1 MVPKVALMGLKASD
15 FRHRLDLE
23 ATQVLSRIP
32 GLDWV
37 VRSLVGS
44 MAEQALYLDN
54 ISTSL
59 LIGPQ
64 QLPHLHG
71 LLLEACQILDIEP
84 PQLYL
89 RQNPTPNAYTFAMR
103 GKRPF
108 VVLHSSLLE
117 LLTPSETQA
126 VIAHELGHLKCD
138 HGVYL
143 TLANV
148 LVLAA
153 SQLPPLGQLIAPSLQ
168 QQLLTWVRCA
178 ELTCDR
184 AALLVSQEPRIVQSV
199 LMKLAGG
206 SPQWT
211 DQLNV
216 EAFVAQARSY
226 DLEQD
231 DFSRVWKTFQTN
243 QLTHPLPVLRARELD
258 RWANAPAYQ
267 QLLKSFKT
275 SKCPHSALSTHGGN

>member
-1 MVPKVALMGLKASD
+1 MGSKVTLIGLKASD
-15 FRHRLDLE
+15 FRHGLDLE
-23 ATQVLSRIP
+23 ATQALSRIP

-37 VRSLVGS
+37 VRSLVGG

-64 QLPHLHG
+64 QLPHLHQ
-71 LLLEACQILDIEP
+71 LLLEACQILDVEP

-89 RQNPTPNAYTFAMR
+89 RQNPSPNAYTFAIR

-108 VVLHSSLLE
+108 MVLHSSLLE

-143 TLANV
+143 TLANL
-148 LVLAA
+148 LVFAA

-184 AALLVSQEPRIVQSV
+184 AALLVSQEPKIVQSV

-206 SPQWT
+206 SPQWA

-216 EAFVAQARSY
+216 DAFVAQARSY
-226 DLEQD
+226 EVEQD
-231 DFSRVWKTFQTN
+231 DFSRAWKNFQTN

-258 RWANAPAYQ
+258 RWANDPAYQ
-267 QLLKSFKT
+267 QLLKSKKT
-275 SKCPHSALSTHGGN
+275 RKITR

>member
-1 MVPKVALMGLKASD
+1 MGSKVTLIGLKASD
-15 FRHRLDLE
+15 FRHGLDLE
-23 ATQVLSRIP
+23 ATQALSRIP

-37 VRSLVGS
+37 VRSLVGG

-64 QLPHLHG
+64 QLPHLHQ
-71 LLLEACQILDIEP
+71 LLLEACQILDVEP

-89 RQNPTPNAYTFAMR
+89 RQNPSPNAYTFAIR

-143 TLANV
+143 TLANL
-148 LVLAA
+148 LVFAA

-184 AALLVSQEPRIVQSV
+184 AALLVSQEPKIVQSV

-206 SPQWT
+206 SPQWA

-216 EAFVAQARSY
+216 DAFVAQARSY
-226 DLEQD
+226 EVEQD
-231 DFSRVWKTFQTN
+231 DFSRAWKNFQTN

-258 RWANAPAYQ
+258 RWANDPAYQ
-267 QLLKSFKT
+267 QLLKSKKT
-275 SKCPHSALSTHGGN
+275 RKITH

>member
-1 MVPKVALMGLKASD
+1 MGSKVTLIGLKASD
-15 FRHRLDLE
+15 FRHGLDLE
-23 ATQVLSRIP
+23 ATQALSRIP

-37 VRSLVGS
+37 VRSLVGG

-59 LIGPQ
+59 LISPQ
-64 QLPHLHG
+64 QLPHLHQ
-71 LLLEACQILDIEP
+71 LLLEACQILDVEP

-89 RQNPTPNAYTFAMR
+89 RQNPSPNAYTFAIR

-143 TLANV
+143 TLANL
-148 LVLAA
+148 LVFAA

-168 QQLLTWVRCA
+168 QQLLTWLRCA
-178 ELTCDR
+178 EFTCDR
-184 AALLVSQEPRIVQSV
+184 AALLVSQEPKIVQSV

-206 SPQWT
+206 SPQWAN
-211 DQLNV
+211 QLNV
-216 EAFVAQARSY
+216 DAFVAQARSY
-226 DLEQD
+226 EVEQD
-231 DFSRVWKTFQTN
+231 DFSRAWKNFQTH

-258 RWANAPAYQ
+258 RWANTPAYQ
-267 QLLKSFKT
+267 QLLKSK
-275 SKCPHSALSTHGGN
+275 KLKQ

>member
-1 MVPKVALMGLKASD
+1 MGSKVTLIGLKASD
-15 FRHRLDLE
+15 FRHGLDLE
-23 ATQVLSRIP
+23 ATQALSRIP

-37 VRSLVGS
+37 VRSLVGG

-64 QLPHLHG
+64 QLPHLHQ
-71 LLLEACQILDIEP
+71 LLLEACQILDVEP

-89 RQNPTPNAYTFAMR
+89 RQNPSPNAYTFAIR

-143 TLANV
+143 TLANL
-148 LVLAA
+148 LVFAA

-184 AALLVSQEPRIVQSV
+184 AALLVSQEPKIVQSV

-206 SPQWT
+206 SPQWA

-216 EAFVAQARSY
+216 DAFVAQARSY
-226 DLEQD
+226 EVEQD
-231 DFSRVWKTFQTN
+231 DFSRAWKNFQTN

-258 RWANAPAYQ
+258 RWANDPAYQ
-267 QLLKSFKT
+267 QLLKSKKT
-275 SKCPHSALSTHGGN
+275 RKITR